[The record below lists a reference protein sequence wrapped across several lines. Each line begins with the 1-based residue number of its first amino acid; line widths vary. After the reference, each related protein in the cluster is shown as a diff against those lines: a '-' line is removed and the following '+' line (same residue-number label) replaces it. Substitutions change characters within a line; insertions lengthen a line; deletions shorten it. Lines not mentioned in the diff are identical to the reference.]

1 MTDNTGENHGI
12 DFLVNKSDLSKQ
24 TFVNSDSNTT
34 LVDGQIRLAVDKF
47 ALTANNVTYAAFGDV
62 IGYWNFFPCADK
74 KFGRVPVWGFADVIE
89 SSNSGVSVGER
100 FYGFLPISTELIVS
114 PVAVSKSGF
123 VDGAEHRKGLPSIY
137 NQYTAVQG
145 DPSYIQALEPQQM
158 ILRPLFMTSFLI
170 EDFLA
175 ENDNFAAERIILSS
189 ASSKTAIGLAYQ
201 VAHAENRVSELVGL
215 TSAANKEFV
224 SNLGLYDTVIGYDEI
239 ESLDAQRPSV
249 LVDFAGN
256 GDVIGRLH
264 AHVGDYLKYSCLVG
278 ASHWDAGSP
287 STNSLEPKPV
297 WFFAPDQ
304 FQKRVA
310 EIGASEVLTKF
321 AASWRGFVGA
331 TDEWMNIVELNGEAS
346 IQQTFSQ
353 LLSGAAPPSDAYI
366 LSY

>member
-1 MTDNTGENHGI
+1 MTENIGENHGI
-12 DFLVNKSDLSKQ
+12 NFLVNKTDLNQQ
-24 TFVNSDSNTT
+24 TFVRSELPTE
-34 LVDGQIRLAVDKF
+34 LLDGQIRLAVDKF

-62 IGYWNFFPCADK
+62 IGYWHFFPCADV
-74 KFGRVPVWGFADVIE
+74 KFGRVPVWGFADVTE
-89 SSNSGVSVGER
+89 SRNSDVSVGER

-114 PVAVSKSGF
+114 PVAISKSGF
-123 VDGAEHRKGLPSIY
+123 VDGAVHRQDLPSIY
-137 NQYTAVQG
+137 NQYTAVSG
-145 DPSYIQALEPQQM
+145 DPSYVEALEPQQM

-175 ENDNFAAERIILSS
+175 ENGNFNAERVILSS
-189 ASSKTAIGLAYQ
+189 ASSKTAIGVAYQ
-201 VAHAENRVSELVGL
+201 VAHAEKRVSELVGL

-224 SNLGLYDTVIGYDEI
+224 SNLGLYDTVVGYDEI
-239 ESLDAQRPSV
+239 ESLDARRPSV

-256 GDVIGRLH
+256 GDVICRLH

-278 ASHWDAGSP
+278 ASHWDAGST
-287 STNSLEPKPV
+287 STNSLKPKPV

-310 EIGASEVLTKF
+310 EIGASELLTKF
-321 AASWRGFVGA
+321 ATSWRGFVSA
-331 TDEWMNIVELNGEAS
+331 TDEWMNIVELNGEES

-353 LLSGAAPPSDAYI
+353 LLSGTAPPSDAYI

>member
-1 MTDNTGENHGI
+1 M
-12 DFLVNKSDLSKQ
+12 
-24 TFVNSDSNTT
+24 
-34 LVDGQIRLAVDKF
+34 DKF

-62 IGYWNFFPCADK
+62 IGYWHFFPCADE
-74 KFGRVPVWGFADVIE
+74 KFGRVPVWGFADVTE
-89 SSNSGVSVGER
+89 SRNSDVSIGER

-114 PVAVSKSGF
+114 PVTVTKSGF

-137 NQYTAVQG
+137 NQYTAVRG
-145 DPSYIQALEPQQM
+145 DPSYVQALEPQQM

-175 ENDNFAAERIILSS
+175 ENDNFDAERIILSS
-189 ASSKTAIGLAYQ
+189 ASSKTAIGVAYQ
-201 VAHAENRVSELVGL
+201 AAHAEKRVSELVGL

-249 LVDFAGN
+249 LIDLAGN
-256 GDVIGRLH
+256 GDVIFRLH
-264 AHVGDYLKYSCLVG
+264 AHIGDHLKYSCLVG
-278 ASHWDAGSP
+278 ASHWDAGST
-287 STNSLEPKPV
+287 STNLLDPKPV

-310 EIGASEVLTKF
+310 EIGASELLTKF
-321 AASWRGFVGA
+321 ATSWHGFVSA
-331 TDEWMNIVELNGEAS
+331 TDEWMHIVELNGEKS

-353 LLSGAAPPSDAYI
+353 LLAGTAPPSEAYI
-366 LSY
+366 LSFCGMY